1 MSTPFGGLVMR
12 LYLPLI
18 AGLILGLA
26 SSVEAAPLSY
36 SNSVQCTG
44 FYSAGS
50 ETFPCDRINDNI
62 VTDGPGAV
70 DLWSFWLG
78 RQATGLETLTVDL
91 GGLFTLSQV
100 DLYNTH
106 NRGYNDR
113 GTLDF
118 RMWIS
123 SAPVAP
129 TNNPGDTF
137 GTLIL
142 DGTLTFAANQAPN
155 AAQTYSSRL
164 EEVPEPGAL
173 MLLGGGLGLLILLHT
188 HRRA

>member
-1 MSTPFGGLVMR
+1 
-12 LYLPLI
+12 
-18 AGLILGLA
+18 
-26 SSVEAAPLSY
+26 
-36 SNSVQCTG
+36 
-44 FYSAGS
+44 
-50 ETFPCDRINDNI
+50 
-62 VTDGPGAV
+62 
-70 DLWSFWLG
+70 
-78 RQATGLETLTVDL
+78 
-91 GGLFTLSQV
+91 
-100 DLYNTH
+100 
-106 NRGYNDR
+106 
-113 GTLDF
+113 
-118 RMWIS
+118 MWIS

-155 AAQTYSSRL
+155 AAQTYSSFLATPTGRYVTFRADSFFSQGAGLSELDLFGDPARL